1 VYPLRALLLLLVDP
15 LVSKNIVQF
24 LLEVVGNL
32 LSFSRFKKNLS
43 LRKQTEAKL
52 TTCLDRLLELQ
63 FRICCFDR
71 YLLNKIL
78 KPQISTDTSGNTR
91 IHLQF
96 IKYLKDDVKFN

>member
-1 VYPLRALLLLLVDP
+1 
-15 LVSKNIVQF
+15 VSKNIAQF
-24 LLEVVGNL
+24 LLEVIGYL

-52 TTCLDRLLELQ
+52 TCLDRLLELQ
-63 FRICCFDR
+63 CRIFCFDQ

-96 IKYLKDDVKFN
+96 IKYLEAEQL